1 MPQRAENFNDDV
13 GVQALACF
21 LERKLKLELQR
32 IQKFLASTKIFPQN
46 LFARA

>member
-1 MPQRAENFNDDV
+1 MAQRAGKFNADV

-21 LERKLKLELQR
+21 SERKLKLDLQR